1 MTVKKRV
8 LSLIL
13 TICMVLSLVPAM
25 GTHAEAANYYQDSF
39 VINGKT
45 IRPKDFAWQGPKGC
59 YAYALNV
66 YKAIWGNQA
75 SFTPSK
81 STADNKLQGKVV
93 RVSAATTKAII
104 SAAPL
109 GSVIRVA
116 DDNYLSDNSDGW
128 GHSQILL
135 AKDNNGFVV
144 CENLADGVKISYW
157 TWAGYASAP
166 YKLNNEGKY
175 VQYTYFK
182 YVKCPTGGTI
192 NPDPLP
198 GPINSIINCN
208 LATPYE
214 GQTIKKGVFEIT
226 GTVSSNYVIKEVQ
239 GWIDG
244 KYYTSVTPGTY
255 IFNIGPSKINWD
267 LKCENLSPGKH
278 TLTIYATDA
287 KRSYENFS
295 TPILTRTFYVDV
307 NTCAKPVISTTDVAG
322 GKQVTISSDGAN
334 ISYTTSSGQSD
345 SGASPLSFK
354 ITETTTINA
363 TATKSGYEPSRE
375 TQTVTVNSAAMPEIV
390 KEDEPEGTRVR
401 LVSATAGATIY
412 YTLNGGAARQYAEPF
427 LVEKSTELTAYAAK
441 NGMVNSATVTE
452 TITPKAPNTPKVTLS
467 SGENTV
473 ATGRRVT
480 FTWPSDSAAKSY
492 AMVLSN
498 EDAGSTTEE
507 YLERDQWNGNGLCTK
522 TYLLKEAG
530 TYTFTVKA
538 VNKFGESEASNA
550 IEVTAVDPLTVRFVD
565 YDDTLLSEVLVEYG
579 DAATPPEDPER
590 RGYTF
595 TYWDKE
601 SELSS
606 VKKDMTVK
614 AQYKIKT
621 YKVSFYDVKGNQIG
635 STQKVEYGSSAT
647 PPDYTS
653 LLPTGYAF
661 AGWAVTSA
669 DKTSDCDYTKVDS
682 DMDLKAIIHWGE
694 DELPIVT
701 EIESA
706 TRNPDSG
713 NYTVNVKLTNTPDQA
728 TTALLRVAL
737 KTADGKMVK
746 TVRQEIEIG
755 QDENKTIPV
764 TVSYSGTA
772 TVAEA
777 MVLQIKDNDKTG
789 SAYSNAATKT
799 VTVPSGT
806 VWTDWSAWSD
816 KKPDAK
822 YSGEA
827 LDTQKMYR
835 YQTRSITTSN
845 SSSMAG
851 WTKYD
856 SSWTWGN
863 YGGWSDWSTTPVSAS
878 DSTNVKT
885 RTGYHY
891 YYYVCPSCGTH
902 MHGWGT
908 NACYTWA
915 GGCGAS
921 IPSTAYVAIKSAYP
935 YSESADWHGTGV
947 RYKWTEYGIGFA
959 YTSTSSQYYIAPVTQ
974 YSYQTR
980 TKNYVYSYEKWSD
993 WSPWSTTPYSSSAN
1007 QRVET
1012 KTQYRYR
1019 DQVPVYDDL
1028 AGEEDNSGS
1037 EYTVKGTL
1045 NLADVDLKGKLAT
1058 IMVYRGKNTDPN
1070 EDQIQYI
1077 GQTTLGEGNSYDF
1090 TFKPKE
1096 EPSQS
1101 TGDYVVSLGVQ
1112 GTTGLI
1118 NVDMIKAPKQS
1129 YTVQFIDMDGT
1140 VLNEQ
1145 TVESGENATAPKSPE
1160 KEGYH
1165 FIGWNGTTT
1174 GILSDTTITAMYTP
1188 EVYSVVF
1195 VDWMNATVVSIQTC
1209 KYGDTIVSPGTPT
1222 ADGAT
1227 FKGWD
1232 AILNDDTTVTGN
1244 RIVNAVYDKQT
1255 FTVRFLNENGTAIS
1269 TQKVEYGDAATLPRD
1284 LTVDGLVFQGWSTEE
1299 AWWSVTKDMDI
1310 KPILAYPETTAMP
1323 MSNLESVTFAT
1334 AASLELSAE
1343 EGATIYYTTDGTD
1356 PTTES
1361 STYNEP
1367 MFLDKGTEVRAMA
1380 VKDGKNA
1387 SDVASFLFV
1396 YDNTPDVMDE
1406 SEQIELETQNV
1417 MVTAG
1422 EPVTLTVNI
1431 KNNPG
1436 LLGYLFYV
1444 ESTDGSLSAK
1454 YDETSGYEYTVWDGT
1469 QKGTQMLAP
1478 YGANSWQVLWYNT
1491 EAVTTDGTLFTM
1503 TLMPG
1508 ENVESGVYPVKISY
1522 SPQNTVTSQNL
1533 QAELT
1538 DKDITVNGGDIALGD
1553 VNGDGMFAL
1562 SDVVLTARYLVK
1574 LETLTSEQLAVA
1586 DVDHNGK
1593 VTNADVIKMARIL
1606 LKLDS
1611 F

>member
-1 MTVKKRV
+1 M
-8 LSLIL
+8 
-13 TICMVLSLVPAM
+13 
-25 GTHAEAANYYQDSF
+25 
-39 VINGKT
+39 
-45 IRPKDFAWQGPKGC
+45 
-59 YAYALNV
+59 
-66 YKAIWGNQA
+66 
-75 SFTPSK
+75 
-81 STADNKLQGKVV
+81 
-93 RVSAATTKAII
+93 
-104 SAAPL
+104 
-109 GSVIRVA
+109 
-116 DDNYLSDNSDGW
+116 
-128 GHSQILL
+128 
-135 AKDNNGFVV
+135 
-144 CENLADGVKISYW
+144 
-157 TWAGYASAP
+157 
-166 YKLNNEGKY
+166 
-175 VQYTYFK
+175 
-182 YVKCPTGGTI
+182 
-192 NPDPLP
+192 
-198 GPINSIINCN
+198 
-208 LATPYE
+208 
-214 GQTIKKGVFEIT
+214 
-226 GTVSSNYVIKEVQ
+226 
-239 GWIDG
+239 
-244 KYYTSVTPGTY
+244 
-255 IFNIGPSKINWD
+255 
-267 LKCENLSPGKH
+267 
-278 TLTIYATDA
+278 
-287 KRSYENFS
+287 
-295 TPILTRTFYVDV
+295 
-307 NTCAKPVISTTDVAG
+307 
-322 GKQVTISSDGAN
+322 
-334 ISYTTSSGQSD
+334 
-345 SGASPLSFK
+345 
-354 ITETTTINA
+354 
-363 TATKSGYEPSRE
+363 
-375 TQTVTVNSAAMPEIV
+375 
-390 KEDEPEGTRVR
+390 
-401 LVSATAGATIY
+401 
-412 YTLNGGAARQYAEPF
+412 
-427 LVEKSTELTAYAAK
+427 
-441 NGMVNSATVTE
+441 
-452 TITPKAPNTPKVTLS
+452 
-467 SGENTV
+467 
-473 ATGRRVT
+473 
-480 FTWPSDSAAKSY
+480 
-492 AMVLSN
+492 
-498 EDAGSTTEE
+498 
-507 YLERDQWNGNGLCTK
+507 
-522 TYLLKEAG
+522 
-530 TYTFTVKA
+530 
-538 VNKFGESEASNA
+538 
-550 IEVTAVDPLTVRFVD
+550 DPLTVRFVD

-635 STQKVEYGSSAT
+635 STQKVEYASSAT

-835 YQTRSITTSN
+835 YQTRSTTTSN

-1444 ESTDGSLSAK
+1444 ESTDGSLAAK

-1508 ENVESGVYPVKISY
+1508 EDVESGVYPVKISY
-1522 SPQNTVTSQNL
+1522 SPQNTVTYQNL

-1538 DKDITVNGGDIALGD
+1538 DKDITVNDGEVTSGD

-1586 DVDHNGK
+1586 DVNHDGN

-1611 F
+1611 FE

>member
-25 GTHAEAANYYQDSF
+25 GTHAEAAGLSADQIKQQIVNTYAQAKANAGVASF
-39 VINGKT
+39 NGWCGAYIAAQLNVLGIGGYPANGKDQFDKYRYLKQT
-45 IRPKDFAWQGPKGC
+45 RTGFNVTAYPSSSYSLLSSLNSITGNGSRNAYNILVGFEVGYGDAGKLYGHAVFIHAILNGVVYYSESFTTWRGEREGTPIVRSIQDFASS
-59 YAYALNV
+59 YSSY
-66 YKAIWGNQA
+66 
-75 SFTPSK
+75 
-81 STADNKLQGKVV
+81 
-93 RVSAATTKAII
+93 
-104 SAAPL
+104 
-109 GSVIRVA
+109 
-116 DDNYLSDNSDGW
+116 
-128 GHSQILL
+128 
-135 AKDNNGFVV
+135 GF
-144 CENLADGVKISYW
+144 D
-157 TWAGYASAP
+157 
-166 YKLNNEGKY
+166 
-175 VQYTYFK
+175 
-182 YVKCPTGGTI
+182 GTI
-192 NPDPLP
+192 YFTGKSVDPQ
-198 GPINSIINCN
+198 PIGNDKTIHCN
-208 LATPYE
+208 LITPRE
-214 GQTIKKGVFEIT
+214 GEVIKQSIYEIT
-226 GTVSSNYVIKEVQ
+226 GTVSCDYPIKEVK
-239 GWIDG
+239 GYIDG
-244 KYYTSVTPGTY
+244 SFYASEKPNSYSL
-255 IFNIGPSKINWD
+255 NIGRSAINYN
-267 LKCENLSPGKH
+267 LKCERLSPGEH
-278 TLTIYATDA
+278 TLEIYARTGD
-287 KRSYENFS
+287 NFPDS
-295 TPILTRTFYVDV
+295 PILTRKFKVEL
-307 NTCAKPVISTTDVAG
+307 NSCAKPVISTTDVAG

-427 LVEKSTELTAYAAK
+427 LVEKSVELTAYAAK

-522 TYLLKEAG
+522 TYLLQEAG

-835 YQTRSITTSN
+835 YQTRSTTTSN

-1019 DQVPVYDDL
+1019 DQVPVYDKL

-1343 EGATIYYTTDGTD
+1343 EGATIYYTTLTRRRKAAC
-1356 PTTES
+1356 TTS
-1361 STYNEP
+1361 RCSWTRGRKFEP
-1367 MFLDKGTEVRAMA
+1367 WL
-1380 VKDGKNA
+1380 
-1387 SDVASFLFV
+1387 
-1396 YDNTPDVMDE
+1396 
-1406 SEQIELETQNV
+1406 
-1417 MVTAG
+1417 
-1422 EPVTLTVNI
+1422 
-1431 KNNPG
+1431 
-1436 LLGYLFYV
+1436 
-1444 ESTDGSLSAK
+1444 
-1454 YDETSGYEYTVWDGT
+1454 
-1469 QKGTQMLAP
+1469 
-1478 YGANSWQVLWYNT
+1478 
-1491 EAVTTDGTLFTM
+1491 
-1503 TLMPG
+1503 
-1508 ENVESGVYPVKISY
+1508 
-1522 SPQNTVTSQNL
+1522 
-1533 QAELT
+1533 
-1538 DKDITVNGGDIALGD
+1538 
-1553 VNGDGMFAL
+1553 
-1562 SDVVLTARYLVK
+1562 
-1574 LETLTSEQLAVA
+1574 
-1586 DVDHNGK
+1586 
-1593 VTNADVIKMARIL
+1593 
-1606 LKLDS
+1606 
-1611 F
+1611 